1 MYCPKFLI
9 IYIII
14 LILQFCDIYMLDIII
29 KCCIFIICML
39 PVRTTLHSCLIT
51 FAAFWRRSLG
61 KLASFCTIVLYVS
74 LYSSVIFIHLS
85 YTKFEIQV

>member
-1 MYCPKFLI
+1 MLVI
-9 IYIII
+9 IV
-14 LILQFCDIYMLDIII
+14 

-61 KLASFCTIVLYVS
+61 KLASFCSVMFCVN
-74 LYSSVIFIHLS
+74 LYSSVIFILICWL
-85 YTKFEIQV
+85 YYVLNKIIGPQILVGKKYALRRVIF